1 MSANSSATPITKR
14 LEGKVALI
22 TGGASGIGESTARLF
37 VRHGAKVLIADVQD
51 ELGHSVCKD
60 IGSDSISYIHCDVTN
75 ESDVEKAVDMAVTKY
90 GKLDI
95 MFNNAGISGNIETQI
110 LESENEDF
118 KRVLNVNVFGAF
130 LGAKHAA
137 RVMIPT
143 KKGSILFTSSIVSVM
158 ANDVSHAYVASK
170 HAVVGMAKNLGV
182 ELGQYGIRV
191 NCVSPFAVGTPMVLK
206 GIGMEKT
213 KVEEVVS
220 SCANLKGV
228 VLEPEDIAEA
238 ALYLGSDE
246 SKYVSGMNLVVD
258 GGYSLTNPI
267 FSNALKSLSW
277 QRSPINFK
285 EKMSANSSA
294 TPITK
299 RLEGKAALIT
309 GGASGIG
316 ESTARLFVRHG
327 AKVLIADVQDKLGH
341 SVCKDIGSDSIS
353 YIHCDVTNESDVE
366 KAVDM
371 AVTKYGK
378 LDIMFNNAGITG
390 NIESGILESE
400 NENFKRVLNVNVFG
414 AFLGAKHAA
423 RVMIPTKKGS
433 ILFTSSIVSL
443 MASNTSHAYKA
454 SKHAVVGM
462 AKNLSVELGQY
473 GIRVNCVSPFTVGTP
488 MVIKAMGMEKNKVE
502 EVVSSR
508 ANLKG
513 VVLEPEDIAEAALY
527 LGSDES
533 KYVSGMNL
541 VVDGGYSLTNPSFSN
556 TLKSLFS

>member
-267 FSNALKSLSW
+267 FSNALKSL
-277 QRSPINFK
+277 
-285 EKMSANSSA
+285 
-294 TPITK
+294 
-299 RLEGKAALIT
+299 
-309 GGASGIG
+309 
-316 ESTARLFVRHG
+316 
-327 AKVLIADVQDKLGH
+327 
-341 SVCKDIGSDSIS
+341 
-353 YIHCDVTNESDVE
+353 
-366 KAVDM
+366 
-371 AVTKYGK
+371 
-378 LDIMFNNAGITG
+378 
-390 NIESGILESE
+390 
-400 NENFKRVLNVNVFG
+400 
-414 AFLGAKHAA
+414 
-423 RVMIPTKKGS
+423 
-433 ILFTSSIVSL
+433 
-443 MASNTSHAYKA
+443 
-454 SKHAVVGM
+454 
-462 AKNLSVELGQY
+462 
-473 GIRVNCVSPFTVGTP
+473 
-488 MVIKAMGMEKNKVE
+488 
-502 EVVSSR
+502 
-508 ANLKG
+508 
-513 VVLEPEDIAEAALY
+513 
-527 LGSDES
+527 
-533 KYVSGMNL
+533 
-541 VVDGGYSLTNPSFSN
+541 FS
-556 TLKSLFS
+556 